1 MLNDDLHFKESAL
14 SFWKLFFFLS
24 ISIIFLFFD
33 KDLSL
38 SQKIRERSNHLIQPI
53 YKIAELPNIFFN
65 NINQHLNTRNKLI
78 EENKALKK
86 KIFIQSGI
94 IQKIPP
100 LKEENKR
107 LKKLLDSQDVTISSR
122 IQIAELINVNLSPFS
137 NKIVINKG
145 KDISLFE
152 GQTVI
157 DTFGILGQISEVNE
171 SFSIVT
177 LITDPGHALLAVNA
191 RTNKRIVISGTG
203 DNRFL
208 KANYVSLNQ
217 DIRQGDILITSGL
230 DNIFPEGYL
239 IGEISK
245 IGNDKDE
252 DFLDVKVT
260 PSSTLTSN
268 KEVMLLW

>member
-65 NINQHLNTRNKLI
+65 NINQYLNTRNKLI
-78 EENKALKK
+78 EEN
-86 KIFIQSGI
+86 I
-94 IQKIPP
+94 
-100 LKEENKR
+100 R
-107 LKKLLDSQDVTISSR
+107 LKKLLNSSEESATSK
-122 IQIAELINVNLSPFS
+122 ILIAELIKVNLSPFS

-245 IGNDKDE
+245 IGNDIDE